1 MPSLKE
7 RVDRH
12 DREIAAIRKLI
23 LTGMKMLVKSDQ
35 NLLRLEGDM
44 STMRREHSAFRKEMR
59 EEHSAF
65 RKEMRE
71 LAAAQRQT
79 QKEQRETERQLQAFI
94 RSLRGGGNGHI
105 KRRID

>member
-1 MPSLKE
+1 MATLKE

-23 LTGMKMLVKSDQ
+23 VVGMKMLVKSEQ

-44 STMRREHSAFRKEMR
+44 STMQR
-59 EEHSAF
+59 EHSAF

-79 QKEQRETERQLQAFI
+79 ERQLEAFI
-94 RSLRGGGNGHI
+94 RSVQGGGNGHV

>member
-1 MPSLKE
+1 MPSFNE
-7 RVDRH
+7 RGDRH
-12 DREIAAIRKLI
+12 NREIAAIRKLI
-23 LTGMKMLVKSDQ
+23 LVGMKMLVKSDQ

-44 STMRREHSAFRKEMR
+44 STMRREHSAFQKEMR
-59 EEHSAF
+59 EQHSAF

-79 QKEQRETERQLQAFI
+79 ERQLEAFI
-94 RSLRGGGNGHI
+94 RSMRGGGNGHV